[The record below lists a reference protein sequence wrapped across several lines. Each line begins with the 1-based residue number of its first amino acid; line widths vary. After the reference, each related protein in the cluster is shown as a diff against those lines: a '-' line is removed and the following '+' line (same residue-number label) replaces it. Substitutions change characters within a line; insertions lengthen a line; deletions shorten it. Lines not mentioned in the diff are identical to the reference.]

1 MRFLPTALPGVIV
14 VEPVVHADARGFF
27 MEAYRR
33 ETFHAAGIAVEFL
46 QDNHSWSR
54 RGVIRGL
61 HLQLRPPQAKL
72 VRVVHGAVWDV
83 VADVRAGS
91 PTFGQHVALELS
103 GGNRRQVF
111 VPPGYAHGLQV
122 LTDEAHVL
130 YKVDAYYD
138 AGGEVAVRWDDPI
151 LALPWPIAHPVLSDK
166 DRTAPGVDA
175 LQARFR

>member
-33 ETFHAAGIAVEFL
+33 ETFHAAGIAAEFL

-103 GGNRRQVF
+103 GENRRQLF
-111 VPPGYAHGLQV
+111 VPAGYAHGLQV

-138 AGGEVAVRWDDPI
+138 AGGEFAVRWDDPI
-151 LALPWPIAHPVLSDK
+151 LAVPWPIANPVLSDK
-166 DRTAPGVDA
+166 DRAAPGVDA